1 MFKGS
6 MPLGK
11 PQREESNAMLILISD
26 AFDASL
32 PQKLKPFGEVTTDK
46 NRLGEAHVV
55 LVRSKTKCTKE
66 YIDQAPNLKLII
78 RGGVGIDN
86 IDKAYAESKGII
98 VRNTPKSSAIAVA
111 ELAFA
116 LMLSTPNNLVAYHN
130 GMKSGQWL
138 KDLKRTELY
147 GKTLCLFGIGN
158 IASKVAERAKA
169 FGMTVVAYDKYVSSS
184 PLARMVPTAEEAVA
198 DADYISLHLPL
209 TDETRGM
216 VNEKLISHCKKQP
229 VVINTGRALCVDAA
243 DMVAALE
250 KGTVA
255 WYCTDVYPTDPPAED
270 YPILKAEHVTLTPH
284 AGANSEENLGRIS
297 DEVCEIMDELKKG
310 GKI

>member
-1 MFKGS
+1 M
-6 MPLGK
+6 
-11 PQREESNAMLILISD
+11 QREERKTMLILISD

-32 PQKLKPFGEVTTDK
+32 ASRLEVFGEVTTDK
-46 NRLGEAHVV
+46 NRLGEANVV
-55 LVRSKTKCTKE
+55 LIRSKTKCTKE

-116 LMLSTPNNLVAYHN
+116 LMLSTPNHLVSYHN
-130 GMKSGQWL
+130 GMKSGEWL
-138 KDLKRTELY
+138 KNTKRNELY

-158 IASKVAERAKA
+158 IASRVAERAKA
-169 FGMTVVAYDKYVSSS
+169 FGMKVVAFDKYVSSS
-184 PLARMVPTAEEAVA
+184 PLAEMISTPELAVE

-216 VNEKLISHCKKQP
+216 VNKSLIAHCKKAP
-229 VVINTGRALCVDAA
+229 VVINTGRALCVDAD
-243 DMVAALE
+243 DMVACLE
-250 KGTVA
+250 DGSVA
-255 WYCTDVYPTDPPAED
+255 WYCTDVYPTDPPAES
-270 YPILKAEHVTLTPH
+270 YPILKAEKVTLTPH
-284 AGANSEENLGRIS
+284 VGANSVENLGRIG
-297 DEVCEIMDELKKG
+297 EETFEIMSELKNG

>member
-1 MFKGS
+1 
-6 MPLGK
+6 
-11 PQREESNAMLILISD
+11 MLILISD
-26 AFDASL
+26 AFDSSL
-32 PQKLKPFGEVTTDK
+32 PERLSVFGEVTSDK
-46 NRLGEAHVV
+46 NRLSEAEVV

-66 YIDQAPNLKLII
+66 YIDQAPKLKLII

-86 IDKAYAESKGII
+86 IDKVYAESKGII

-111 ELAFA
+111 ELAFS

-130 GMKSGQWL
+130 GMKQGEWL
-138 KDLKRTELY
+138 KNLKRTELY

-169 FGMTVVAYDKYVSSS
+169 FGMKVVAFDKYVSSS
-184 PLARMVPTAEEAVA
+184 PVAEMVATPELAVA

-216 VNEKLISHCKKQP
+216 VNKALISHCKKSP
-229 VVINTGRALCVDAA
+229 VVINTGRGLCVDAD
-243 DMVAALE
+243 DMVSMLRE
-250 KGTVA
+250 GSVS
-255 WYCTDVYPTDPPAED
+255 WYCTDVYPSDPPSPD
-270 YPILKAEHVTLTPH
+270 YPILGCERVTLTPH
-284 AGANSEENLGRIS
+284 VGANSEENLARIGEETF
-297 DEVCEIMDELKKG
+297 DIIDELKKG